1 MQEDILNVD
10 FCTELPLVA
19 LRGLSVFP
27 EMILHF
33 DVGRPKSISAL
44 KAAAKESKKVFLV
57 SQKDI
62 LKENPTEDD
71 LYKVGVICEIK
82 QVVNIPN
89 SSNARVAVE
98 GLVRAR
104 LVDIVQEEP
113 YFRANAEIL
122 NDIMPEENEL
132 KYESAY
138 ERLVKREFEK
148 YISLVPRYSENS
160 LKGLLAI
167 TESGELADFIA
178 TNSYFDNKDKQSVL
192 ECLNPIK
199 RLIKVYE
206 ILVHDNENLQTEAEI
221 QEKVRAEIDMNQ
233 REYFLREEMK
243 IIAEE
248 LGESEDPLVEA
259 DVYKKKIENLNCT
272 EEIKEK
278 LYFECNKLM
287 KMPFSSQEATVSRN
301 YLDKCLEIP
310 FNNFTKDSINL
321 VKARKVLD
329 KEHYSLEKIKDR
341 IIEHL
346 AVIKRNPDFNGQII
360 CLYGPPGVGKTSIVK
375 SLAKSMNRN
384 YVRIALGG
392 VHDES
397 EIRGHRR
404 TYIGSMPGRIID
416 ALIKSKSMN
425 PIILLDEIDKVGNDY
440 KGDPSSALLE
450 ALDPEQNFSFE
461 DHYIDFPVDL
471 SNVLFV
477 TTANDLST
485 IPEPLYDRME
495 VIELNSYSV
504 VEKFNIAKKHLV
516 KKQMQKHNITS
527 KELKITDRAIYCVIE
542 DYTSE
547 AGVRELERKIAEI
560 CRKAIMMLENSNDV
574 VRVNDKNISEFL
586 GVKKYS
592 QDKVS
597 RENQVGV
604 VNGLAW
610 TKVGGTLLPIE
621 VSALDGTG
629 KIEITGNLGDVMTES
644 AKTAVSYVRSKSDE
658 LGISSD
664 FYKNKDI
671 HIHAPEAA
679 IPKDGPS
686 AGLAITTAIVSE
698 LTNIPIKQSVAMT
711 GEISLKGKAL
721 AIGGLKEKSMAA
733 YKSGCKTVIIPFDN
747 EKDLLEVNEEV
758 KNNVEF
764 VTVKNLD
771 EVLEVALEKSVK
783 NCKIKH
789 IIKSNCNVNSSTIT
803 Q

>member
-1 MQEDILNVD
+1 M
-10 FCTELPLVA
+10 
-19 LRGLSVFP
+19 
-27 EMILHF
+27 
-33 DVGRPKSISAL
+33 
-44 KAAAKESKKVFLV
+44 
-57 SQKDI
+57 
-62 LKENPTEDD
+62 
-71 LYKVGVICEIK
+71 
-82 QVVNIPN
+82 
-89 SSNARVAVE
+89 
-98 GLVRAR
+98 
-104 LVDIVQEEP
+104 
-113 YFRANAEIL
+113 
-122 NDIMPEENEL
+122 
-132 KYESAY
+132 
-138 ERLVKREFEK
+138 
-148 YISLVPRYSENS
+148 
-160 LKGLLAI
+160 
-167 TESGELADFIA
+167 
-178 TNSYFDNKDKQSVL
+178 
-192 ECLNPIK
+192 
-199 RLIKVYE
+199 
-206 ILVHDNENLQTEAEI
+206 
-221 QEKVRAEIDMNQ
+221 
-233 REYFLREEMK
+233 
-243 IIAEE
+243 
-248 LGESEDPLVEA
+248 
-259 DVYKKKIENLNCT
+259 
-272 EEIKEK
+272 
-278 LYFECNKLM
+278 
-287 KMPFSSQEATVSRN
+287 
-301 YLDKCLEIP
+301 
-310 FNNFTKDSINL
+310 
-321 VKARKVLD
+321 
-329 KEHYSLEKIKDR
+329 
-341 IIEHL
+341 
-346 AVIKRNPDFNGQII
+346 
-360 CLYGPPGVGKTSIVK
+360 
-375 SLAKSMNRN
+375 
-384 YVRIALGG
+384 
-392 VHDES
+392 
-397 EIRGHRR
+397 
-404 TYIGSMPGRIID
+404 
-416 ALIKSKSMN
+416 
-425 PIILLDEIDKVGNDY
+425 
-440 KGDPSSALLE
+440 
-450 ALDPEQNFSFE
+450 
-461 DHYIDFPVDL
+461 
-471 SNVLFV
+471 
-477 TTANDLST
+477 
-485 IPEPLYDRME
+485 
-495 VIELNSYSV
+495 
-504 VEKFNIAKKHLV
+504 
-516 KKQMQKHNITS
+516 
-527 KELKITDRAIYCVIE
+527 KITDRAIYCVIE

-686 AGLAITTAIVSE
+686 AGLAITTAIISE